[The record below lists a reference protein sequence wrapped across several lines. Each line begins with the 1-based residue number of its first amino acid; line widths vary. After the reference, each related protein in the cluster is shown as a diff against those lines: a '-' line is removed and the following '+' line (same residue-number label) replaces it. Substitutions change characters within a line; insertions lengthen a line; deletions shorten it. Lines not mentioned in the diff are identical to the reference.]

1 MRVRK
6 RYSLAKY
13 IVIFVL
19 VQLTWLAVMGLW
31 IARYVVSHV
40 TFQEIGR
47 RYAIQIE
54 SGADVAMLVIG
65 LVLIVGGVAGISIM
79 FRYLNFHFRQTQL
92 YDNFIAS
99 ITHELK
105 TPLASIRL
113 YIDTLD
119 RYPDITQE
127 QTKEFLTQMRH
138 ETDRLDR
145 MIGSVLEVDRLESGY
160 ARYHCTIQKADKT
173 FKSLFEELRQ
183 QFSLSPEQVQVTGNL
198 QSRLV
203 FDMTALRVVFENL
216 FENSRRYTA
225 DAVRIDITLNET
237 DKHIFI
243 AFRDYGAVV
252 PRDQLK
258 KIFRKF
264 YRVSDPQIP
273 SVKGT
278 GLGLYLVKGI
288 IGFHGGDIHTE
299 LPTDGAGL
307 IMRIELPI
315 YPNERKRLL
324 KKLLKEQA

>member
-1 MRVRK
+1 MSMRK

-31 IARYVVSHV
+31 IARYVVNHV
-40 TFQEIGR
+40 VFKEIGR

-65 LVLIVGGVAGISIM
+65 LVLIAGGVAGISIM
-79 FRYLNFHFRQTQL
+79 FRYLNLHFRQTRL

-127 QTKEFLTQMRH
+127 QTKEFLTQMRR

-160 ARYHCTIQKADKT
+160 ARYHCTIQEADGT
-173 FKSLFEELRQ
+173 LKSLFEELRL
-183 QFSLSPEQVQVTGNL
+183 QFSLLPEQIRVTGAL
-198 QSRLV
+198 KSRMV
-203 FDMTALRVVFENL
+203 FDATALRVVFENL

-225 DAVRIDITLNET
+225 DAVRIEITLSET

-243 AFRDYGAVV
+243 EFRDHGAGV

-288 IGFHGGDIHTE
+288 IGFHGGEIHAE
-299 LPTDGAGL
+299 LPADGGGL
-307 IMRIELPI
+307 VMRIELPS
-315 YPNERKRLL
+315 YPNGRKATL